1 MRNFVRKNMH
11 LSCRPS
17 IQASKRRQALM
28 NVNSLTSTPA
38 QDEADLAFNPSFS
51 PRSSDVTLYSD
62 DEVWESDNTNN
73 DIGVS
78 SIDIGGED

>member
-1 MRNFVRKNMH
+1 MKSSV
-11 LSCRPS
+11 CRPS

-28 NVNSLTSTPA
+28 STSV
-38 QDEADLAFNPSFS
+38 QDEADRAFNPSFS
-51 PRSSDVTLYSD
+51 PRSSVIPLDSGE
-62 DEVWESDNTNN
+62 EVWDTCLVSD